1 MSNFPKL
8 GNEIQTSG
16 SFYCD
21 MDIIEKGQALE
32 LNVSNIN
39 IDNKLFNR
47 LFKENKICIEI
58 KVECFSTYTEYFFK
72 IDHNNKDNF
81 KVNLEK
87 STLTHTFHLI
97 AYLKAVTD
105 FTIVDDT
112 NESLSPYY
120 NNSFIPKNV
129 ILSKEIKIKKEC
141 MYDLNSSQSI
151 FHLDYD
157 PSQEDFIKIDF
168 PDDADAIKIIVNDS
182 IFKEL
187 QSGKYTQREKWK
199 LFNKHSFWGNIFL
212 QAVED
217 IRNRNDDELDYEDD
231 DCRLWHKVIFES
243 YEVLNSTKLK
253 ELKPD
258 EILNKYYKFFIDQN
272 KGLKMVYDKYEQ
284 NINQ

>member
-21 MDIIEKGQALE
+21 MDIIEKGHELE

-39 IDNKLFNR
+39 LDNKLFNR

-58 KVECFSTYTEYFFK
+58 KVECFSTYTEYFFT
-72 IDHNNKDNF
+72 IDYNNQDNF
-81 KVNLEK
+81 KENLEK
-87 STLTHTFHLI
+87 TTLTQTFHLI
-97 AYLKAVTD
+97 AYLKAVSD

-129 ILSKEIKIKKEC
+129 IVSKEIKIKKEC
-141 MYDLNSSQSI
+141 MYELNSSQSI
-151 FHLDYD
+151 FHLDYATQ
-157 PSQEDFIKIDF
+157 SDFIKIKF
-168 PDDADAIKIIVNDS
+168 PDDDDAIKIIVNDP
-182 IFKEL
+182 IFKEF

-217 IRNRNDDELDYEDD
+217 IRNRKNDDELHYEDD
-231 DCRLWHKVIFES
+231 ECKLWHKVIFDS
-243 YEVLNSTKLK
+243 YGVDSSTRLK

-272 KGLKMVYDKYEQ
+272 KGLKMLYDKYEH